1 VNRDKG
7 MPKTIQVKDNT
18 YRMLDFLRRKYGLKS
33 FNDVIEYMLLK
44 DLGLP
49 NDMFGVDRSRVKPFS
64 REDRMEDIEW

>member
-1 VNRDKG
+1 

-18 YRMLDFLRRKYGLKS
+18 YRMLDFLRRKYGLWS

-49 NDMFGVDRSRVKPFS
+49 NDVFGVDGSRVKPFS
-64 REDRMEDIEW
+64 REDRTDDREW